1 MKTEEV
7 TLVCTMLVGRAD
19 ASKSFAK
26 TVLVKVYPRENPEKA
41 ISVYTIID
49 EQSNRSLARS
59 ASLDFLVSLDLKC
72 LTLYHR
78 AQSMAED
85 VRTLL

>member
-7 TLVCTMLVGRAD
+7 TSVCTMLCGRAG

-26 TVLVKVYPRENPEKA
+26 TVLVKVYPRGNPEKA
-41 ISVYTIID
+41 ISVYAIID
-49 EQSNRSLARS
+49 EQINRSLARS
-59 ASLDFLVSLDLKC
+59 AFLDFLVSLDLKC

-78 AQSMAED
+78 AQEIQLSMAED
-85 VRTLL
+85 V